1 MFFDTVTYD
10 NICSALLISGG
21 HDGPDSFLTSVN
33 LLSSS
38 CQRMGNV
45 PALPEGRSGHTMNGN
60 MVCGGSDQSGYLDN
74 CLSLVEGQ
82 WRETHKL
89 GAGGRGGHCSWGVRD
104 GVVLI
109 GGQYGHG
116 SLATA
121 EFVSGEL
128 YTKSTM
134 LFTLKYNI
142 RYILILDIKI
152 HVVGL

>member
-1 MFFDTVTYD
+1 M
-10 NICSALLISGG
+10 
-21 HDGPDSFLTSVN
+21 
-33 LLSSS
+33 
-38 CQRMGNV
+38 

-60 MVCGGSDQSGYLDN
+60 MVCGGYDQSGYLDN

-142 RYILILDIKI
+142 RYIFLMLGEFIILILDIKI

>member
-1 MFFDTVTYD
+1 MWG
-10 NICSALLISGG
+10 IR
-21 HDGPDSFLTSVN
+21 PE
-33 LLSSS
+33 
-38 CQRMGNV
+38 R
-45 PALPEGRSGHTMNGN
+45 LPGQLP
-60 MVCGGSDQSGYLDN
+60 QSGEGP
-74 CLSLVEGQ
+74 VEGDSQ
-82 WRETHKL
+82 
-89 GAGGRGGHCSWGVRD
+89 AGGRGGHCSWGVGD

-121 EFVSGEL
+121 ELVSGEL

-152 HVVGL
+152 HVVGLKFYFLAPKGA